1 MDKKGFIHRKSSSNL
16 WEPFLKQAQIGKYF
30 DIIECVQFKNERKV
44 KYKFR
49 GKWRIQG
56 LSTTD
61 RELS

>member
-1 MDKKGFIHRKSSSNL
+1 MDKKRFKHRKSSSNL

-49 GKWRIQG
+49 GK
-56 LSTTD
+56 
-61 RELS
+61 